1 MYKKIV
7 QRGTKNEFPLRYTLE
22 GNLESKNLMVMI
34 HGGGMDHHEKG
45 FYPTFDEN
53 GKPVKK

>member
-22 GNLESKNLMVMI
+22 GNLESKNLRS
-34 HGGGMDHHEKG
+34 
-45 FYPTFDEN
+45 
-53 GKPVKK
+53 